1 MVREGASVSYT
12 GVDGEYLATGDQ
24 GRVLSVSDTVAHV
37 LWATGSCVGQV
48 SAAYDQDLLSLGS
61 GGGADDA
68 LDDCLEVGGLVT
80 FSARQAYDGG
90 GEVAVLDQMAEA
102 GHLAMFADV
111 AQDALALVASR
122 IRSDASF
129 RAVVADLDEDEA
141 ESVLRLASACL
152 VRDAFST
159 DED

>member
-1 MVREGASVSYT
+1 MVCEGSNVSYA
-12 GVDGEYLATGDQ
+12 GVDGDDLLTGDQ
-24 GRVLSVSDTVAHV
+24 GRVLSVADTVAHV
-37 LWATGSCVGQV
+37 LWATGSCVNRV
-48 SAAYDQDLLSLGS
+48 LPVYDTDLVSLGS
-61 GGGADDA
+61 SEAAQDVLG
-68 LDDCLEVGGLVT
+68 DCLEVGGLVT
-80 FSARQAYDGG
+80 FSSRQAYDTG
-90 GEVAVLDQMAEA
+90 GEVAVLDAMAEA

-152 VRDAFST
+152 VRDAFGL
-159 DED
+159 ED